1 MPELV
6 NIPIGSNCYKSRSG
20 NVSIQQLI
28 NLYAE
33 PNPQGSSTP
42 FTLYPTPGLKRWIQ
56 LGSGPIRGMHQMGG
70 YLWVVSGETL
80 YRVLNN
86 GTYVEVTGAIAGN
99 DPVRMIDNGTHLGIS
114 TPVSFY
120 YANIDGV
127 FSNTTVPNICGLTYQ
142 DGYGI
147 LAEGDS
153 EKFWIT
159 GLDDMTTIDGLDFS
173 SADVF
178 ADNLKGCISDHRE
191 LWLFGE
197 NTVEIWSDTGN
208 ADFPF
213 GRNQSGFIEH
223 GCLSGNTV
231 AKINNHV
238 FWLGDD
244 YAVYTNNGYQPQEI
258 STPAIE
264 KIIRESSFAKD
275 AYAFTYRDE
284 GHAFYVLSLK
294 ETTLCYD
301 MITGL
306 WHERLSSGS
315 RWIVQT
321 IENAFETNYCGTR
334 NNGWV
339 YELDLNTYLEDTE
352 YISRQCVFPAITSY
366 SQGARMVSVHEM
378 IINIET
384 GTANLSGNGSTPTA
398 QLQWSDD
405 YGSTWSNQISRS
417 IGLRGERNAIVN
429 FSRLGAF
436 VDRTF
441 KLTIFEPIKLAILG
455 AYARLESRG

>member
-1 MPELV
+1 
-6 NIPIGSNCYKSRSG
+6 
-20 NVSIQQLI
+20 
-28 NLYAE
+28 
-33 PNPQGSSTP
+33 
-42 FTLYPTPGLKRWIQ
+42 
-56 LGSGPIRGMHQMGG
+56 MGG
-70 YLWVVSGETL
+70 FLWVVSGNTL
-80 YRVLNN
+80 YC
-86 GTYVEVTGAIAGN
+86 VTSTGVSTQITGVIGGN
-99 DPVRMIDNGTHLGIS
+99 DQVKIIDNGTHLGIA
-114 TPVSFY
+114 TQTCFY
-120 YANIDGV
+120 YANASGV
-127 FSNTTVPNICGLTYQ
+127 FPNTTVTNIVGLTYQ

-147 LAEGDS
+147 LAEGES
-153 EKFWIT
+153 ERFWIT

-197 NTVEIWSDTGN
+197 STTEIWADTGN

-223 GCLSGNTV
+223 GCMNGNTV
-231 AKINNHV
+231 AKLNNHV
-238 FWLGDD
+238 FWLGDN

-264 KIIRESSFAKD
+264 KIIRESGFAKD

-284 GHAFYVLSLK
+284 GHAFYALALMD
-294 ETTLCYD
+294 TTLVYD

-306 WHERLSSGS
+306 WHERQSVGS
-315 RWIVQT
+315 RWVVAT
-321 IENAFETNYCGTR
+321 IENAFEKNYCGTKDS
-334 NNGWV
+334 GWV

-352 YISRQCVFPAITSY
+352 SISRQCVFPAITSY
-366 SQGARMVSVHEM
+366 SQGSRMISVHEM
-378 IINIET
+378 IVDLET
-384 GTANLSGNGSTPTA
+384 GTANLLGVGSTPTA

-405 YGSTWSNQISRS
+405 YGVTWSNQLSRS

-436 VDRTF
+436 VDRSF
-441 KLTIFEPIKLAILG
+441 RLTIVEPIKLAILG